1 MALKLL
7 TGSGSF
13 LSKDSYDQFF
23 DGYANQQLAPLVA
36 WDQQGVRV
44 EDPAALG
51 STHVDIISSVLPL
64 DEIQPPKGIN

>member
-7 TGSGSF
+7 MDRGV

-23 DGYANQQLAPLVA
+23 NGYTNQQLAPLVA

-44 EDPAALG
+44 EDPAALD
-51 STHVDIISSVLPL
+51 THVDIISSVLP
-64 DEIQPPKGIN
+64 